1 MILPPAH
8 KLNTGFSWRARPTH
22 GLRRLDEEA
31 VQGFNEKGYAVI
43 PGAVPA
49 EQLAPLVAAI
59 DDLESRETETVL
71 TFDGD
76 EDPVVFGANQ
86 MTFACN
92 LATQSDVLQEFSSS
106 ALMRDL
112 MHDLIGPDVRLY
124 WDQAVYKKPRHV
136 ADFAWHQDNGYTF
149 TEPQDYVTCW
159 LALTDA
165 DASNGCPWV
174 LPGLHRNG
182 TFAHD
187 NSDEGL
193 IISGLDHDS
202 IVDRAI
208 CTPARAG
215 DMVIFSSL
223 TPHMTGPNLTNQTR
237 KAYIIQYMADGAKR
251 VHDDGQHEDLTN
263 ADSYFLILKD
273 GKAVS
278 A

>member
-1 MILPPAH
+1 MILPPSH
-8 KLNTGFSWRARPTH
+8 KLNTGFSWRTRPVEN
-22 GLRRLDEEA
+22 LRHLDSA
-31 VQGFNEKGYAVI
+31 VVNDFNEKGYALV
-43 PGAVPA
+43 PDAVPA
-49 EQLAPLVAAI
+49 DQLDILISAI
-59 DDLESRETETVL
+59 DLLEGREEETVL
-71 TFDGD
+71 TFDSG
-76 EDPVVFGANQ
+76 EAVVFGIDQ

-92 LATQSDVLQEFSSS
+92 LAAQSEVLRAFSSGP
-106 ALMRDL
+106 LMRDL
-112 MHDLIGPDVRLY
+112 MHDLIGPDVRMY

-187 NSDEGL
+187 QSEEGL
-193 IISGLDHDS
+193 VISGLDHDS

-208 CTPARAG
+208 CTPAKAG

-223 TPHMTGPNLTNQTR
+223 TPHMTGPNLTSETR
-237 KAYIIQYMADGAKR
+237 KAYILQYMSDGAVR
-251 VHDDGQHEDLTN
+251 VHDDGTREALNNATN
-263 ADSYFLILKD
+263 NFYILRD
-273 GKAVS
+273 GKAV
-278 A
+278 